1 LLFFNITIIWAAA
14 QALNLI
20 RFKIPKLGGQ
30 IRFLLLTKDNN
41 KKLSHAVIETKTPQ
55 LIDKENNQSINVNE
69 DRELR
74 LKQR

>member
-1 LLFFNITIIWAAA
+1 MLFFNIFFIWAAA

-30 IRFLLLTKDNN
+30 ILFLLRTKDYN
-41 KKLSHAVIETKTPQ
+41 KKLSHVVTETKMPQ
-55 LIDKENNQSINVNE
+55 LIDQENNQSINANE